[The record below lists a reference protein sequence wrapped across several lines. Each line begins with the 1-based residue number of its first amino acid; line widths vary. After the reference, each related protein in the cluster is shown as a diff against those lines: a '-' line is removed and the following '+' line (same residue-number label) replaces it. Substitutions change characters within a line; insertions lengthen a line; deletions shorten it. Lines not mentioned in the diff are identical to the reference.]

1 MILKLTPN
9 THPILHEKIKKC
21 SYNLNRQELS
31 KILIDSMIHH
41 NGVGL
46 SANQIGI
53 SERVFVMIRDIEFN
67 EIIVCF
73 NPQIIKTYKEE
84 VEMEEG
90 CLSYPD
96 LYLNISRPKK
106 IIVKYEDVDKKTHK
120 LKLDGL
126 AARVFLHEYDHMQG
140 INFTDLQTYH
150 YGLFP
155 IDIVFNELASLVTGG
170 FASIVCVWFGSVP
183 GGFINLTSAQTAAY

>member
-1 MILKLTPN
+1 MIKELIKSENSL
-9 THPILHEKIKKC
+9 LHRRIDSC
-21 SYNLNRQELS
+21 SYNLNRHELS

-126 AARVFLHEYDHMQG
+126 AARVFLHEYDHMEG
-140 INFTDLQTYH
+140 DNFTLLQ
-150 YGLFP
+150 
-155 IDIVFNELASLVTGG
+155 SK
-170 FASIVCVWFGSVP
+170 
-183 GGFINLTSAQTAAY
+183 

>member
-1 MILKLTPN
+1 MIKELIESENSL
-9 THPILHEKIKKC
+9 LHHRIDSC

-31 KILIDSMIHH
+31 RILIDNMIHH
-41 NGVGL
+41 KGVGL

-106 IIVKYEDVDKKTHK
+106 IIVKYEDVDKNTHK

-126 AARVFLHEYDHMQG
+126 ASRIFQHEYDHIEG
-140 INFTDLQTYH
+140 DNFTLLQ
-150 YGLFP
+150 
-155 IDIVFNELASLVTGG
+155 
-170 FASIVCVWFGSVP
+170 
-183 GGFINLTSAQTAAY
+183 

>member
-1 MILKLTPN
+1 MIKELIKSENSL
-9 THPILHEKIKKC
+9 LHRRIDSC

-73 NPQIIKTYKEE
+73 NPRIIKTYKEE

-120 LKLDGL
+120 LKLDGF

-140 INFTDLQTYH
+140 INFTDL
-150 YGLFP
+150 
-155 IDIVFNELASLVTGG
+155 
-170 FASIVCVWFGSVP
+170 
-183 GGFINLTSAQTAAY
+183 